1 MKFKEFEII
10 YNRMVEASINA
21 DKYFY
26 EIEDNEDEYARR
38 WYDRYEF
45 EYRALRELLLEFM
58 KTNKRFSVYNGQVF
72 TDKDSFFPVTAHQ
85 LYVFLKH

>member
-1 MKFKEFEII
+1 MEFKEFEII
-10 YNRMVEASINA
+10 YNRMVVASISA

-45 EYRALRELLLEFM
+45 EYSALRELLLELM

-72 TDKDSFFPVTAHQ
+72 TDDDSFFSVTARQ
-85 LYVFLKH
+85 LYAFLKH